1 MWKFRSSLFK
11 GLAEPPSSAVA
22 PRKARNSFILP
33 KRHRRVNFRQRRK
46 EGNRTSGGFP
56 LYNKANLNFM
66 SAFFFETKGAK
77 KKAWQKRTRRKIGFA
92 ACARRPTL
100 RALDQRELLEKLDQN
115 FQQTRREVTY
125 KSKFELQI
133 TSSNYRSAL
142 LRRRRPE
149 VAFQVPHSP

>member
-1 MWKFRSSLFK
+1 MFSGDFAAKPVGSFAQAFSKACRSRRDRRSR
-11 GLAEPPSSAVA
+11 SQ
-22 PRKARNSFILP
+22 ARNSFILP
-33 KRHRRVNFRQRRK
+33 KRHRRVNFRQRRT

-56 LYNKANLNFM
+56 LCNKANLNFM

-77 KKAWQKRTRRKIGFA
+77 KKAWQKRTRRKRGFA

-125 KSKFELQI
+125 KSKFELYYFFELQI
-133 TSSNYRSAL
+133 CIAPSTS
-142 LRRRRPE
+142 P
-149 VAFQVPHSP
+149 